1 MSAKP
6 NGSFCWA
13 DLAPGDQPRAEAFY
27 AALAGWHT
35 GPKHPDFDYA
45 MQFLGADETPAT
57 RVAGI
62 SGAMDGHVPDWN
74 LYLATDD
81 FDATAAAVEAHGG
94 RVGLER
100 FEIPGSGIGG
110 FFVDPAGVTF
120 GVWQSTGHDGFGPF
134 AVPGA
139 FAWAEAYSTDA
150 TASRDFFSAVFGLE
164 AATLS
169 ETAEF
174 TYFQLKVPG
183 AGDPVFGVMQMGDR
197 SPVGG
202 DRSHFT
208 AYLAVADADAAAAQV
223 VELGG
228 SVQRQPTDT
237 PFGRLATITDSEG
250 AVLNLV
256 DPSRRGGSV

>member
-1 MSAKP
+1 MAAKP

-13 DLAPGDQPRAEAFY
+13 DLLPTDQARAEAFY
-27 AALAGWHT
+27 ASLAGWHT

-45 MQFLGADETPAT
+45 MQFLGDDEVTAT

-62 SGAMDGHVPDWN
+62 SGAMEGVPGGWN

-81 FDATAAAVEAHGG
+81 YDATARAVKAAGG
-94 RVGLER
+94 RVGLEK

-134 AVPGA
+134 ATPGG

-150 TASRDFFSAVFGLE
+150 AASRDFFAAVFGLDV
-164 AATLS
+164 AVLS
-169 ETAEF
+169 ETDEF
-174 TYFQLKVPG
+174 TYFQLRVPG
-183 AGDPVFGVMQMGDR
+183 NEAPVFGVMQMGEQ

-202 DRSHFT
+202 SRSHFV
-208 AYLAVADADAAAAQV
+208 AYLAVGDADEAAAHV

-228 SVQRQPTDT
+228 TVVREPVDT
-237 PFGRLATITDSEG
+237 PFGRLTTITDSEG
-250 AVLNLV
+250 ATLNLV
-256 DPSRRGGSV
+256 DPSRVSGLE